1 MAESNHRLIVTG
13 PRRMPYKEA
22 WAAQNDLREKC
33 VLTEGAENFLMLVEH
48 RPVVTVGRSGGKGD
62 VLLSREAL
70 RRRGVELVE
79 TNRGGKVTFHGPGQL
94 VMYPIIDLSLRDK
107 DLHRYMRDL
116 EKWLIALCSDYGI
129 EAHRDEG
136 RTGVWV
142 GKNKIAAIG
151 IAARRWVS
159 FHGVALNV
167 TTDLSYFDL
176 IVPCGFTDRGVTS
189 MAEESEQSPAL
200 EEVAESAVEL
210 FADHF
215 NFKNVERRACVPR
228 IKQKSG

>member
-1 MAESNHRLIVTG
+1 MSDGEHKLVVTG
-13 PRRMPYKEA
+13 PEVVPYESA
-22 WAAQNDLREKC
+22 WDTQLALRERCLMTK
-33 VLTEGAENFLMLVEH
+33 GAENFLMLVEH
-48 RPVVTVGRSGGKGD
+48 PPVITVGRGGDDGD
-62 VLLSREAL
+62 VLMSREAL
-70 RRRGVELVE
+70 LQRGVELVE

-94 VMYPIIDLSLRDK
+94 VMYPVIDLSLRGR

-116 EKWLIALCSDYGI
+116 EDWLIAICSGYGI
-129 EAHRDEG
+129 DAHPEKG

-189 MAEESEQSPAL
+189 MAAELEEPPSL
-200 EEVAESAVEL
+200 EEVAESAVEF

-215 NFKNVERRACVPR
+215 GFQEVERRGCAPQAKR
-228 IKQKSG
+228 KSG